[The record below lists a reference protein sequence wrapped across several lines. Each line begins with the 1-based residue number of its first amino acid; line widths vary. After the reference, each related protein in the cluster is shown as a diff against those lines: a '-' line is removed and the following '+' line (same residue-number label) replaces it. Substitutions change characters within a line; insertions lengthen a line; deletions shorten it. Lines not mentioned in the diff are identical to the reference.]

1 MTTTDTSARP
11 AFWRRRWVQVT
22 GATLVL
28 MIVSGGSAAA
38 ATELASHPA
47 VVQRPAAATAPARP
61 KAPAPAK
68 PNASAKPSPKASAPS
83 QAPAQ
88 QAPANPAPSPSR
100 SDSQYP
106 SSPSTPQ
113 LTNAVAVVSQYY
125 QDITDQNYAAAW
137 VIGGRNIA
145 AQNGQTYA
153 SWAAGYSSTTASISI
168 TDFGTWSNGTVWCDI
183 SATQLN
189 GSVNTYYGTYS
200 VSDGVI
206 VSASIHQTG

>member
-153 SWAAGYSSTTASISI
+153 SWAAGYSTTTASISI
-168 TDFGTWSNGTVWCDI
+168 TEFGTWSNGTVWCDI

>member
-1 MTTTDTSARP
+1 MTTTDTSTRRP
-11 AFWRRRWVQVT
+11 FWRRRWVQVT
-22 GATLVL
+22 GATLGL

-47 VVQRPAAATAPARP
+47 VVQRPAAATAPAEP

-68 PNASAKPSPKASAPS
+68 PKASAKPSPKASAPS
-83 QAPAQ
+83 QAPAY
-88 QAPANPAPSPSR
+88 PAPSPSR
-100 SDSQYP
+100 SDGQYP
-106 SSPSTPQ
+106 SSSPSTPQ
-113 LTNAVAVVSQYY
+113 LTNAVAVVDQYY

-137 VIGGRNIA
+137 AIGGRNIA

-153 SWAAGYSSTTASISI
+153 SWAAGYSTTTASIGI
-168 TDFGTWSNGTVWCDI
+168 TEYGTWSNGTVWCDI

-189 GSVNTYYGTYS
+189 GSVNTYYGTYG